1 VHGHIRSCILCRA
14 DGTGTCGEITRGE
27 ISYILLGELAVL
39 TLAAIPLGFLFG
51 AVISAW
57 VVQSLQTDLYQFPL
71 VLGRRTFG
79 LAAAVVLGAAVISA
93 FIVRRRLN
101 RLDLVGVLKTRE

>member
-1 VHGHIRSCILCRA
+1 VLGF
-14 DGTGTCGEITRGE
+14 TRGE

-51 AVISAW
+51 AGLSAW
-57 VVQSLQTDLYQFPL
+57 VVQALQTDLYQFPL
-71 VLGRRTFG
+71 VLSRDTFG
-79 LAAAVVLGAAVISA
+79 LAAVIVIIAALISA
-93 FIVRRRLN
+93 LIVRRKLN